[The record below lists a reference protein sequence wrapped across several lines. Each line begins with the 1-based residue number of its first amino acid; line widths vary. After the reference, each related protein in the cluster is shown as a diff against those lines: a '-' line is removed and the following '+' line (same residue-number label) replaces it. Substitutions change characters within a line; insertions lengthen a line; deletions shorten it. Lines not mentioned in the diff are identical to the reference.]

1 MRGSM
6 RQRGETW
13 ELRVYVGLDPVTN
26 RKRYATKTMR
36 SGKRVA
42 QRELAAMVAAADK
55 GALVRTSATVG
66 ELLEAWLE
74 QAKGEFSPKTVLETR
89 GVLDRYLIPGLGT
102 TPLARLRADH
112 LDVFYRGLRDG
123 TLNHG
128 RPLAPATIRRI
139 HGTLRRA
146 LTQGVRWGWLSA
158 NVASAASPPRV
169 PATDIKPPAPA
180 DVARLF
186 SLASTTEP
194 DLAAFV
200 VVAAATGARR
210 SEVLAL
216 RWPDVDFERGELKI
230 SRGIVMGPDGLVE
243 KDTKT
248 HQART
253 VALDPTTVTVLQA
266 LRERRLDRAT
276 LCGRELAPD
285 ALLFSHAI
293 DGSEPMLPDSV
304 SRSFQR
310 LCKKSGL
317 SGVRLHDLRHY
328 VATRMLTS
336 GVDVRTVAG
345 RLGHRNAATTLNV
358 YAAFVAETDRD
369 AANALGQLFDKA
381 VADAASAATPGPPP
395 TA

>member
-6 RQRGETW
+6 RQRGDAW
-13 ELRVYVGLDPVTN
+13 EVRVYVGLDPVTN
-26 RKRYATKTMR
+26 RKRYTTKTVR
-36 SGKRVA
+36 GGKRVA
-42 QRELAAMVAAADK
+42 QRELAAMVAEADK

-74 QAKGEFSPKTVLETR
+74 QASTDFSPKTVLETR
-89 GVLDRYLIPGLGT
+89 GVLDRYLVPGLGS

-123 TLNHG
+123 SANKG

-146 LTQGVRWGWLSA
+146 LTQGVRWGWLSV
-158 NVASAASPPRV
+158 NVATAASPPRV
-169 PATDIKPPAPA
+169 PVSDITPPATA
-180 DVARLF
+180 EVARLF
-186 SLASTTEP
+186 SIASESEP

-216 RWPDVDFERGELKI
+216 RWTDVDLERGEVKI

-253 VALDPTTVTVLQA
+253 VALDATTVRVLEA
-266 LRERRLDRAT
+266 LRERRLTRAAR
-276 LCGRELAPD
+276 CAVELRPD

-293 DGSEPMLPDSV
+293 DASEPIFPDSV

-310 LCKKSGL
+310 LCKKAGL

-328 VATRMLTS
+328 VATRMLTN
-336 GVDVRTVAG
+336 GVDIRTVAG
-345 RLGHRNAATTLNV
+345 RLGHRNPATTLNV
-358 YAAFVAETDRD
+358 YAAFVAESDRN
-369 AANALGQLFDKA
+369 AANALGQLFDQA
-381 VADAASAATPGPPP
+381 VADADAWKATSSPSS
-395 TA
+395 